1 MSDDVI
7 ETRDLIAV
15 ILGLMPLGER
25 RIVSMYYLEGYK
37 CHEIGKRFG
46 VGAGQISKLVRE
58 IIRECGYL
66 VTQLDKKRKVFFKPL
81 ISRKSVLFNHTP
93 YTKKKLLDRRQKT
106 KEKQDME
113 EAWAYENF
121 QEHWSCSI
129 EKGHYVHP
137 AIRRAYNRLM
147 KDRLVGGDGV

>member
-7 ETRDLIAV
+7 EIRDLV
-15 ILGLMPLGER
+15 SVLLGLMPVGER

-37 CHEIGKRFG
+37 CREIGERLG
-46 VGAGQISKLVRE
+46 VSATRINMLIRD
-58 IIRECGYL
+58 IINQCGHL

-81 ISRKSVLFNHTP
+81 ISMKSVLFDHTP
-93 YTKKKLLDRRQKT
+93 YTKKKLSDRRKAT
-106 KEKQDME
+106 KAKQDME
-113 EAWAYENF
+113 ETWAYDNF
-121 QEHWSCSI
+121 QERWLWSI

-147 KDRLVGGDGV
+147 KDRLV

>member
-7 ETRDLIAV
+7 EIRDLV
-15 ILGLMPLGER
+15 SVLLGLMPVGER

-81 ISRKSVLFNHTP
+81 ISRKSILFDHTP
-93 YTKKKLLDRRQKT
+93 YTKKKLLDRRKKT
-106 KEKQDME
+106 REKQDME

-147 KDRLVGGDGV
+147 EGC